1 MGRVMNRFA
10 VAIVLL
16 LALAACTS
24 APTPQ
29 QPVEAEQAPCVGERF
44 SEGARNYARCIK
56 HVATPATQN
65 PAGSRRDA

>member
-1 MGRVMNRFA
+1 MDRFG

-24 APTPQ
+24 APIPQ

-44 SEGARNYARCIK
+44 YEGAKNYARCIK
-56 HVATPATQN
+56 HVATPATKN
-65 PAGSRRDA
+65 SAGSRRDA